1 MEGIKIEVPQ
11 EIENLALPNPALLDY
26 YKDADKRIFW
36 LEGEVDSSTL
46 ELVKVIMRFNKDD
59 EGKPVEE
66 RTPIRIFIDTCGGDV
81 QIMWSLV
88 NAIKISKTPVYTIV
102 YCTAMSAGAHILAAG
117 HKRFAFPGATI
128 LVHSGSCVY
137 GGDVEKVESAKRYYD
152 SLGKAANDM
161 FLTDTSVTAK
171 DLKKKGAN
179 DWYITAEEALALKII
194 DGIITDF
201 CEVL

>member
-66 RTPIRIFIDTCGGDV
+66 RTPLRIFIDTCGGDV
-81 QIMWSLV
+81 QIM
-88 NAIKISKTPVYTIV
+88 
-102 YCTAMSAGAHILAAG
+102 
-117 HKRFAFPGATI
+117 
-128 LVHSGSCVY
+128 
-137 GGDVEKVESAKRYYD
+137 
-152 SLGKAANDM
+152 
-161 FLTDTSVTAK
+161 
-171 DLKKKGAN
+171 
-179 DWYITAEEALALKII
+179 
-194 DGIITDF
+194 
-201 CEVL
+201 